1 MKKPRTP
8 IYLKDA
14 QKFLDECI
22 STRELV
28 NLTVLKLDGTK
39 VEYKGWQ
46 VLSSHWKRGTHDL
59 INPYARERIRKV
71 IDVLIFEING
81 HQVYI

>member
-1 MKKPRTP
+1 MKKTRTP

-22 STRELV
+22 GTRELV
-28 NLTVLKLDGTK
+28 NLTVLKLDGN
-39 VEYKGWQ
+39 KGWQ

-59 INPYARERIRKV
+59 INPYARERIRKI